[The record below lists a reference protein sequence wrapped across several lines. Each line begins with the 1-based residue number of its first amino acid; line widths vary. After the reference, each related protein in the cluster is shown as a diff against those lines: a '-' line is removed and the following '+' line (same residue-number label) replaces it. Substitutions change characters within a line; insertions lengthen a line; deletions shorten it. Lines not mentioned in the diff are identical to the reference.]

1 MTTEELFRQHAGF
14 VTRFL
19 SRQGVPPSQLEDALQ
34 EVFLVVHRNGGY
46 RPGLAKPT
54 SYLAGIALRAAA
66 RYRQREGVARARHSD
81 AAPEELQGTLEDPAR
96 ALQTQQDLE
105 RLQLALARLPE
116 ELRTAL
122 LLVDVE
128 GESCLSVAAGL
139 GAPVGT
145 IYWRLHQARKQLQ
158 VALRIVDAARERP
171 REAHAELEGRA
182 QPARSWM
189 ILFGLDGWKNS
200 EASRLLELARAQP
213 VPQLP
218 VDALLARHQELLR
231 AGVELPGWAS
241 GLAPHTASW
250 LGVLGVGPIAAAVTV
265 CAALVAASMLETQP
279 LPTLPA
285 VVQRERTP
293 VVAKVDEAARVAAP
307 KAEPASAQ
315 PESEPARTRPQRA
328 PRAATTEPAPAT
340 QPSVEAP
347 PTVEARA
354 DVARALPEKPAPALA
369 PTPTPTPEAKPEPLD
384 ETALRMGRAV
394 TDAELAEMREIK
406 RAERLLD
413 DDPKRALALTRA
425 MEAGFPEGRFRE
437 ERAYL
442 QVMALLELGRA
453 QEMRTEATAF
463 LHTYPAGLYSER
475 VRKALAGKGR

>member
-14 VTRFL
+14 VARFL
-19 SRQGVPPSQLEDALQ
+19 SQKGVPPAQLEDALQ

-66 RYRQREGVARARHSD
+66 RHRQREGVARARHSD
-81 AAPEELQGTLEDPAR
+81 AVLEELPGALEDPAR
-96 ALQTQQDLE
+96 TLQVQQDLQ
-105 RLQLALARLPE
+105 RLQLALARLPD
-116 ELRTAL
+116 ELRTPL

-128 GESCLSVAAGL
+128 GESCISVAAGL

-145 IYWRLHQARKQLQ
+145 VYWRLHQARKELQ
-158 VALRIVDAARERP
+158 VALRLVDAAREHP
-171 REAHAELEGRA
+171 REARPELDTGA

-189 ILFGLDGWKNS
+189 ILFGLDGWKHS

-213 VPQLP
+213 PSTLP
-218 VDALLARHQELLR
+218 VDALLARHHELLR
-231 AGVELPGWAS
+231 VGAELPAWAS
-241 GLAPHTASW
+241 RLAPHTASW
-250 LGVLGVGPIAAAVTV
+250 LGVLGVGPIAAGVTV
-265 CAALVAASMLETQP
+265 CAAVIAASMLGTQP
-279 LPTLPA
+279 APTLLP
-285 VVQRERTP
+285 QRLARESAP
-293 VVAKVDEAARVAAP
+293 VVANTDEAPRAAAAQP
-307 KAEPASAQ
+307 KAEPASTT
-315 PESEPARTRPQRA
+315 PEPDRTRLK
-328 PRAATTEPAPAT
+328 RAAHSVRAEATAEPAPAT
-340 QPSVEAP
+340 LGPQPVEAP
-347 PTVEARA
+347 AN
-354 DVARALPEKPAPALA
+354 VARALAPKPAPA
-369 PTPTPTPEAKPEPLD
+369 PEAKSEPLD
-384 ETALRMGRAV
+384 ATALRMGRAV

-442 QVMALLELGRA
+442 QVMALLELGRT
-453 QEMRTEATAF
+453 QEMRAEATTF
-463 LHTYPAGLYSER
+463 LRSYPAGLYSER